1 MDIHGL
7 WYNGKDASRCE
18 ALLRVQADGQVQIVA
33 QHSGELLADAHA
45 ATLEISSRLGNSA
58 RFVRF
63 ANGAAFETTENPQV
77 DELQRQWQPGLWR
90 GLLHR
95 LESHLGLVIAASLVV
110 IVLIVGGAVYGVP
123 AASKA
128 IAFQLPQ
135 DTLDSVASESM
146 TMMDKIY
153 FEPSQLSD
161 EKKAELHSA
170 FAPVLADYPELN
182 LRVEFRTGGERIG
195 ANAFALP
202 DGTMIF
208 TDEMVALSHNHDE
221 LRAVLAHEIGHVALR
236 HSLRA
241 VIQNAVLGFAYVTL
255 VGDGSAVG
263 DLLVGL
269 PVLATTLSYS
279 RDHETEADE
288 FAARYL
294 DKVGI
299 DRRVFVN
306 LMTRLGETA
315 HCQHLLDEAEDV
327 EREQLSET
335 ERLQLCEELAAQQGD
350 DESAKWLDY
359 LSTHPNLDKR
369 LEDFTR

>member
-18 ALLRVQADGQVQIVA
+18 ALLRLQADGQVEIVA
-33 QHSGELLADAHA
+33 QSDGRHLCEAHA
-45 ATLEISSRLGNSA
+45 STLEVSSRLGNSA

-63 ANGAAFETTENPQV
+63 SGGAAFETTENAQV

-95 LESHLGLVIAASLVV
+95 LETHLGLVIAASLVV
-110 IVLIVGGAVYGVP
+110 LVLVVGGALYGVP
-123 AASKA
+123 AVSKT
-128 IAFQLPQ
+128 IAYQLPQ

-146 TMMDKIY
+146 SVLDKFH
-153 FEPSQLSD
+153 FEPSQLSQG
-161 EKKAELHSA
+161 EKNELHQA
-170 FAPVLADYPELN
+170 FAPVLADYPELD
-182 LRVEFRTGGERIG
+182 LRVEFRTGGEHIG

-208 TDEMVALSHNHDE
+208 TDEMVALSHSHDE

-294 DKVGI
+294 DKAGI
-299 DRRVFVN
+299 DRRVFVD

-327 EREQLSET
+327 EPEQLSDT
-335 ERLQLCEELAAQQGD
+335 ERLQLCEELAAQEGD